1 MEKQNSTQV
10 QTAKAAKKVGGI
22 NAAWTIL
29 ILIVIGQLIYHF
41 ILGSESNFEGGD
53 PKGDTKNFMGII
65 HKGGIIVPILITLLL
80 CVIVFSIERFF
91 VLTKA
96 QGVGSV
102 TKFVS
107 QIRTLLDKNEINEAI
122 SLCEKQKGSIG
133 NVVKEGLTTYKVLEN
148 DTTMTKDQ
156 KLVELNKSLEE
167 ATTLEMPMLEKS
179 MTILATIA
187 SVGTLIALMGTVI
200 GMIKA
205 FFALGQG
212 GGSPDAA
219 ALSIGISEAL
229 VNTALGI
236 GTSACAIMLYN
247 YFTSKIDSLTFKID
261 EVGMSIQQ
269 SFAAYH

>member
-1 MEKQNSTQV
+1 MEKQNS
-10 QTAKAAKKVGGI
+10 QTTKAARKTGGL
-22 NAAWTIL
+22 NAIVTII
-29 ILIVIGQLIYHF
+29 ILVVIGQLIYHL
-41 ILGSESNFEGGD
+41 ILGTSTNFEGGD
-53 PKGDTKNFMGII
+53 PVKGSPLNFMGII
-65 HKGGIIVPILITLLL
+65 HKGGIIVPILIALLL
-80 CVIVFSIERFF
+80 CVIVFSIERLF
-91 VLTKA
+91 VLVKA
-96 QGVGSV
+96 QGSGNVA
-102 TKFVS
+102 KFVS
-107 QIRTLLDKNEINEAI
+107 QVRTLLDRNDINEAI

-133 NVVKEGLTTYKVLEN
+133 NVVKEGLTTYKALES
-148 DTTMTKDQ
+148 DTVMDKDQ
-156 KLVELNKSLEE
+156 KLIELNKSLEE

-212 GGSPDAA
+212 GGAPDAA
-219 ALSIGISEAL
+219 ALSVGISEAL

-236 GTSACAIMLYN
+236 GTSACAIILYN
-247 YFTSKIDSLTFKID
+247 TFTSMIDSLTFKID